1 MENRHATAATHG
13 PRARARPS
21 RTGRVDGARSR
32 ACVAF
37 LLSCSVVTHAA
48 CEAMGPDD
56 APVTKDGAD
65 AASDAAGDGDADD
78 AAPVHEDAGDGAS
91 EYADFE
97 PGEENPGGTVTTT
110 VTDDRA
116 FYQPLTGLSA
126 AARTTYFAGQ
136 ALFEMSWIVSANP
149 SGSTSDRVGLGPTFN
164 AVACQ
169 ACHAKN
175 GRGAPPL
182 VDGAPLV
189 SALLRVSVEG
199 TSSVGGPMP
208 HPIYGD
214 QVQPTGIAGVPGEGT
229 VSVTYATK
237 SGAYVD
243 GTAYELL
250 EPRVVFAPNLGDPG
264 PGLRTS
270 MRGAS
275 MTIGMGLLEAIPE
288 PDLLAHADPDDDDG
302 DGISGRPNR
311 VWNVE
316 TSSRTLGRFGWKA
329 NQPTVTQQN
338 AAAFLGDIGVTTPL
352 FPEDNCPNA
361 QTACIEAR
369 DKDGANGVEVSRARL
384 DALDVFVRATS
395 VPRRR
400 DATSLAVLRGKRL
413 FANAGC
419 ARCHVPKARTGEV
432 GDLPELSGQTIW
444 PYTDLLLHDMGEGLA
459 DGRPDFDADGREW
472 RTPPLWGLGWLT
484 TVSGHERLL
493 HDGRARGFAEAIL
506 WHDGEARASADAFRA
521 MPAADREALVTFLR
535 SL

>member
-1 MENRHATAATHG
+1 MTL
-13 PRARARPS
+13 
-21 RTGRVDGARSR
+21 
-32 ACVAF
+32 
-37 LLSCSVVTHAA
+37 LLSSAAVHAA
-48 CEAMGPDD
+48 CEAIGPDD
-56 APVTKDGAD
+56 ASTAIDVAD
-65 AASDAAGDGDADD
+65 AASDASSDAQPVEDD
-78 AAPVHEDAGDGAS
+78 ARATEDASDGALQL
-91 EYADFE
+91 ADFE
-97 PGEENPGGTVTTT
+97 PGEENPAGTVTTT
-110 VTDDRA
+110 VTDDHA
-116 FYQPLTGLSA
+116 FYQPLAGLSA

-149 SGSTSDRVGLGPTFN
+149 SGSTIDRVGLGPTFN

-182 VDGAPLV
+182 LNGAPLV
-189 SALLRVSVEG
+189 SALLRISVEG
-199 TSSVGGPMP
+199 TSDVGGPKP
-208 HPIYGD
+208 HPVYGD
-214 QVQPTGIAGVPGEGT
+214 QVQPTGIAGVPGEGS
-229 VSVTYATK
+229 VSVTYTTK
-237 SGAYVD
+237 GSTYAD
-243 GTAYELL
+243 GTPYELL
-250 EPRVVFAPNLGDPG
+250 EPHVVFAPNLGDPG

-270 MRGAS
+270 MRGAA

-288 PDLLAHADPDDDDG
+288 SDVLAHADPDDLDG

-316 TSSRTLGRFGWKA
+316 ASSRTLGRFGWKA
-329 NQPTVTQQN
+329 NQPTVAQQN

-352 FPEDNCPNA
+352 FPEDNCPSA
-361 QTACIEAR
+361 QTACVAAR

-400 DATSLAVLRGKRL
+400 DATSPAVLRGKLL
-413 FANAGC
+413 FAGAGC

-432 GDLPELSGQTIW
+432 GDLPELSGQTLW

-493 HDGRARGFAEAIL
+493 HDGRARGFEEAIL
-506 WHDGEARASADAFRA
+506 WHDGEARAAADAFRA
-521 MPAADREALVTFLR
+521 MPAADRAALVTFLR